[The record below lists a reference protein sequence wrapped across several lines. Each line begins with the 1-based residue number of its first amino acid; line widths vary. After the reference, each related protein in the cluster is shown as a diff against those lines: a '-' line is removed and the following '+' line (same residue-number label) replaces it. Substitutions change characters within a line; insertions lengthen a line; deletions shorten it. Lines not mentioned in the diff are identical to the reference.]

1 MAKFFFYYFREVMQK
16 LTSASLADSPQPQNV
31 DVNTSSVM
39 QKVVSTIGSEQTAA
53 TKCRSE
59 KYKLSV
65 HD

>member
-1 MAKFFFYYFREVMQK
+1 MQK
-16 LTSASLADSPQPQNV
+16 LISASLADSPQPQNV

-53 TKCRSE
+53 TKYCRSE